1 MDKLLDGKDL
11 QAKIDGDFT
20 IIRQNANV
28 AIANAEWFRLKIYNW
43 DMTAI
48 SKTFLELQ
56 GYDVIKREPEL
67 KPCPNPECGETNPLN
82 LYVFP
87 EEDGS
92 CYITCDTCGYNS
104 PYGDTEA
111 EAIRLHNLIA
121 EKAK

>member
-1 MDKLLDGKDL
+1 M
-11 QAKIDGDFT
+11 AKT
-20 IIRQNANV
+20 IIRSGSTILDTYPNHV
-28 AIANAEWFRLKIYNW
+28 VLKNTMQGNTDKICIYTEEYIDINKRFF
-43 DMTAI
+43 DT
-48 SKTFLELQ
+48 Q